1 MSRPRS
7 GSQHLVRVR
16 VRVMARLG
24 LGLGLVGWAR
34 ARARVRVRARAR
46 VRVHLVQV
54 EHCLAAGS
62 KNGSQPCCS
71 HVHLAGTLAW

>member
-1 MSRPRS
+1 M
-7 GSQHLVRVR
+7 V
-16 VRVMARLG
+16 RLG

-34 ARARVRVRARAR
+34 ARARVRVRVRVRARAR

-62 KNGSQPCCS
+62 KNGNQPCCS